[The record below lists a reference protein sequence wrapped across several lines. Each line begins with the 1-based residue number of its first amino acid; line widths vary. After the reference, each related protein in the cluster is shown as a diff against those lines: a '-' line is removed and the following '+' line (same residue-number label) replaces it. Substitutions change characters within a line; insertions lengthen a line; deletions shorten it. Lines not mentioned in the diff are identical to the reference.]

1 MLDLDPLSV
10 AVLPVPVADT
20 ALHFTTAVQL
30 VPVPPMFDAD
40 KPTKCSQS
48 VRKLRKIA
56 AASSAITM
64 RIG

>member
-10 AVLPVPVADT
+10 AVLPVPVADN

-30 VPVPPMFDAD
+30 VPVPRMFGGD

-48 VRKLRKIA
+48 QRKLRKLPQ
-56 AASSAITM
+56 
-64 RIG
+64 RQVPLP